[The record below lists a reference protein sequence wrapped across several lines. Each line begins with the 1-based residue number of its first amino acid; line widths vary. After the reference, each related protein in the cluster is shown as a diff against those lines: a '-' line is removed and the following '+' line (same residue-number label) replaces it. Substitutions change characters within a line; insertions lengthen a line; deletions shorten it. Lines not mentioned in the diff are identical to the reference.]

1 MASSATARKPL
12 GVRATPEQHRIL
24 TEAAA
29 REHRS
34 VSSFVLT
41 AALNAVE
48 SRPAKPR
55 KSREEIKAI
64 LKAAR
69 EAVQEANPTNRDI
82 LEEFLAER
90 RAEAERE

>member
-1 MASSATARKPL
+1 MASSTAARKPL

-29 REHRS
+29 RQNRS

-41 AALNAVE
+41 AALDAAGNQAA
-48 SRPAKPR
+48 RPKR
-55 KSREEIKAI
+55 SREEIKAI
-64 LKAAR
+64 LNAAR
-69 EAVQEANPTNRDI
+69 GEVQKVVPEGGDI

-90 RAEAERE
+90 RAQAARE